1 MFCHYKTLSNL
12 SILNKINRFKKFVVM
27 KNRRSFL
34 QLSALGIA
42 GAVAQP
48 SFAMESFEGAAEFP
62 LGFAGYSFA
71 RFDIDKMISMLQKL
85 NVKNLSL
92 KEIHLPLNSS
102 TEAIEVAKKKFADG
116 GINVYTV
123 GVIYMRSK
131 EAVDQAF
138 EYARKV
144 GVEMIVGV
152 PNQDLLGYAET
163 KVKETNIR
171 LAIHNHGPEDK
182 LYPSPKDIYDR
193 IKNFDSRVGL
203 CIDIGHTLRAGVLPE
218 KAVKEYR
225 DRLFDLHVKDV
236 TAMAKDA
243 KVIEIGRGAINYPA
257 FMEALRKVNYKGV
270 CSVEY
275 EKDMTDPLVGMAES
289 VGFVKGI
296 MRA

>member
-1 MFCHYKTLSNL
+1 
-12 SILNKINRFKKFVVM
+12 M

-34 QLSALGIA
+34 QLSALGVA
-42 GAVAQP
+42 GAIAKP
-48 SFAMESFEGAAEFP
+48 SFAMDQFEKSTEFP
-62 LGFAGYSFA
+62 IGFAGYSFA
-71 RFDIDKMISMLQKL
+71 KFDIDKMISMMQRL

-92 KEIHLPLNSS
+92 KEIHLPLNS
-102 TEAIEVAKKKFADG
+102 TKEAIEVAKKKFVDG

-123 GVIYMRSK
+123 GVVYMRSK

-138 EYARKV
+138 EYAKMV

-152 PNQDLLGYAET
+152 PNQDLLSYAES

-182 LYPSPKDIYDR
+182 LYPSPKDVYDR

-218 KAVKEYR
+218 KAVKDYR

-243 KVIEIGRGAINYPA
+243 KVLEIGRGAINYPA
-257 FMEALRKVNYKGV
+257 FMEALEKINYKGM
-270 CSVEY
+270 CSIEY
-275 EKDMTDPLVGMAES
+275 EKDMSDPLVGMAES
-289 VGFVKGI
+289 VGFVRGI
-296 MRA
+296 MRG

>member
-1 MFCHYKTLSNL
+1 
-12 SILNKINRFKKFVVM
+12 M

-42 GAVAQP
+42 GAVAKP
-48 SFAMESFEGAAEFP
+48 SFALGSFEAPTTFP

-71 RFDIDKMISMLQKL
+71 RFDIDKMIAMLQKL

-102 TEAIEVAKKKFADG
+102 NEAIEAAKKKFADG

-152 PNQDLLGYAET
+152 PNQDLLSYAEA

-193 IKNFDSRVGL
+193 IKNFDPRVGL

-218 KAVKEYR
+218 KTVKEYR
-225 DRLFDLHVKDV
+225 DRLFDLHLKDV

-257 FMEALRKVNYKGV
+257 FMEALKKVNYKGV